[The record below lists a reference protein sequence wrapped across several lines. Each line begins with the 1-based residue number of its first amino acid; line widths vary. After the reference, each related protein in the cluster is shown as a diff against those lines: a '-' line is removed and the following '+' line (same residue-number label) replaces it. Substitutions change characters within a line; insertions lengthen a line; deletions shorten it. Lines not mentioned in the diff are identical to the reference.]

1 MMLKKDR
8 GICIRTTDYSESSQI
23 LTFFSRDNG
32 KIGVIAKGSRR
43 PKSSFTGTIEI
54 CTIGDMVFSHRD
66 NEKLGTLT
74 EFNPTFLGLD
84 IRKKLLALNCAY
96 FVAEMLNLFTKELD
110 PHPALFDEA
119 ALFLQKLQEN
129 PPDKILP
136 FLILFEFALLEQTG
150 SQPLCDSCANCKRK
164 FDAGWKQYFFSH
176 SAPGLVC
183 RDCEPAFVDKKII
196 TPDCAACLNQP
207 AKVLNAKPAVLGDV
221 GEILIEYIT
230 NVIERPPKT
239 APMIL
244 ELIRQRRTS

>member
-1 MMLKKDR
+1 MTLKKDK

-43 PKSSFTGTIEI
+43 PKSSFSGTIEI
-54 CTIGDMVFSHRD
+54 CTIGDMVFSLRD

-119 ALFLQKLQEN
+119 VLFLQRLQEN

-136 FLILFEFALLEQTG
+136 FLILFEFSLLEETG

-164 FDAGWKQYFFSH
+164 FDPSWKQYFFSL

-183 RDCEPAFVDKKII
+183 RDCEAAFVDKKII
-196 TPDCAACLNQP
+196 NPECAACLNQP
-207 AKVLNAKPAVLGDV
+207 TKVLNAKPAVLGDV

-230 NVIERPPKT
+230 SLLERPPKT
-239 APMIL
+239 AGMIL
-244 ELIRQRRTS
+244 KLLK